1 MRHTCIVPGLKS
13 VNVSLPF
20 GLHES
25 SLWMIPVAIGAIAGL
40 YSFFHGFS
48 ILQQQRPLPIR
59 IPVKPPAHAAP
70 KPVSETSEPP
80 KRDPRTEVI
89 QLSPND
95 SGELSSA
102 SLSQQGKIA
111 AALLRAGVPSPATW
125 SDEATHASVRVADP
139 LPGEKPKDAAS
150 SEAEVSRV
158 LQQGANAAAF
168 RIPGLNPTASRNG
181 SNREAMLMIWG
192 GPILTLACVYLLAS
206 HLGWL

>member
-70 KPVSETSEPP
+70 KSVSDTGEPP

-125 SDEATHASVRVADP
+125 TDEATYASVRVADP
-139 LPGEKPKDAAS
+139 LAGDKSTDAAP